1 VHQVWANENEPSFY
15 LINSEG
21 NLYWSVTRNFCHNTV
36 GVRID
41 SICINTEVLWLR
53 PEFVLISTLSLTLW
67 SRKSWF
73 ATRVRTANIIKVWIT
88 LPHENFVKERHDR
101 RTDWAR
107 SKCIVSHF
115 LSNQSKLREISR
127 VKVIGKARNLYLL
140 SDNTRLDKVSPCI
153 NWTTPIATSAA
164 HPATAS

>member
-1 VHQVWANENEPSFY
+1 
-15 LINSEG
+15 
-21 NLYWSVTRNFCHNTV
+21 
-36 GVRID
+36 
-41 SICINTEVLWLR
+41 
-53 PEFVLISTLSLTLW
+53 
-67 SRKSWF
+67 
-73 ATRVRTANIIKVWIT
+73 VRTANIIKVWIT
-88 LPHENFVKERHDR
+88 LPHENFVKEHHDR

-107 SKCIVSHF
+107 SKCNVSHF

-153 NWTTPIATSAA
+153 NWTTTIATSAA

>member
-1 VHQVWANENEPSFY
+1 M
-15 LINSEG
+15 
-21 NLYWSVTRNFCHNTV
+21 
-36 GVRID
+36 
-41 SICINTEVLWLR
+41 
-53 PEFVLISTLSLTLW
+53 
-67 SRKSWF
+67 
-73 ATRVRTANIIKVWIT
+73 
-88 LPHENFVKERHDR
+88 
-101 RTDWAR
+101 
-107 SKCIVSHF
+107 IVEQIGQDQNVMSHF

>member
-1 VHQVWANENEPSFY
+1 
-15 LINSEG
+15 
-21 NLYWSVTRNFCHNTV
+21 
-36 GVRID
+36 
-41 SICINTEVLWLR
+41 
-53 PEFVLISTLSLTLW
+53 
-67 SRKSWF
+67 
-73 ATRVRTANIIKVWIT
+73 VRTANIIKVWIT

-107 SKCIVSHF
+107 SKCNVSHF